1 MSNDVN
7 QNIIESLHDEVLE
20 MSVEEFAEY
29 LKDLGYEYVLND
41 LIKKVV
47 VGKFEKLEGG
57 GDDI

>member
-20 MSVEEFAEY
+20 MSVEEFTEH

-47 VGKFEKLEGG
+47 VDKFEKLEGG